1 MKSAKNLR
9 MVCRSAIAGG
19 AYETSHHVRR
29 EHPRPEGGR
38 MNHTKEP
45 WNTWKNLYPRV
56 IISEFESED
65 IARVTYIED
74 AQRIVACVNACSGIT
89 DAVIE
94 DGIIKKAL
102 IAYLGSYDKSM
113 TWNSM
118 KVWEDV

>member
-1 MKSAKNLR
+1 
-9 MVCRSAIAGG
+9 
-19 AYETSHHVRR
+19 
-29 EHPRPEGGR
+29 

-45 WNTWKNLYPRV
+45 WEV
-56 IISEFESED
+56 IAVDDMYEIHSKTAGHEVVWSID
-65 IARVTYIED
+65 SIAN
-74 AQRIVACVNACSGIT
+74 AQRIALCVNACAGIT

-94 DGIIKKAL
+94 EGIIKKAL